1 LTISNSNIET
11 STGLGLAISSLN
23 NTNLVYLHQTR
34 TRSQII
40 YGISLLA
47 IILVIISLPFLYTT
61 VSVQGHGLM
70 QSTIEKTELL
80 APASGRLLSINLID
94 NTKVSK
100 GTTLLTIDATLSKRQ
115 NSLLKNHM
123 NQLQQELLD
132 AQGLIKSV
140 DGGLPLE
147 NVSLRTGMYQASWQQ
162 YNEQMQNATNATKHA
177 ERIYL
182 RYQIL
187 YNKKV
192 VTQAEYEEYKFNH
205 EQALSEEQMISKKY
219 KSQWQT
225 EVNQYHNE
233 LRDLQNQKA
242 QLNEQEKRCMLKATI
257 AGSIQN
263 LTGIQVGA
271 YIYANQKIG
280 EISPDSLLLAFCYIK
295 PVDIGLIKKGQAV
308 RLQIDAFNYNQ
319 WGMVMGKVLDISE
332 DIIIQNQ
339 MPYFKVKCQ
348 LDKNYLQLN
357 NGYRG
362 YIKKGMTFNAH
373 FTITKRSLF
382 QLLFDKVNDWIN
394 PYTYAY
400 IN

>member
-11 STGLGLAISSLN
+11 PTGLGVAISSLN
-23 NTNLVYLHQTR
+23 NTSMVYLHQTR

-40 YGISLLA
+40 YRISLLA

-61 VSVQGHGLM
+61 VSVQGRGLM

-94 NTKVSK
+94 NAKVSK
-100 GTTLLTIDATLSKRQ
+100 GTTLLIIDATLSKRQ
-115 NSLLKNHM
+115 NRLLKDHI

-132 AQGLIKSV
+132 AQEFIKSV
-140 DGGLPLE
+140 EGELPFK
-147 NVSLRTGMYQASWQQ
+147 NVSLRTGVYQASWQQ
-162 YNEQMQNATNATKHA
+162 YNEQMQNATNATKQA

-192 VTQAEYEEYKFNH
+192 VTQAEYEEYKFKY
-205 EQALSEEQMISKKY
+205 EQALSEEQIITREY
-219 KSQWQT
+219 KSQWQR
-225 EVNQYHNE
+225 EAHQCRNE

-242 QLNEQEKRCMLKATI
+242 QLNEQEKRCTLKATI

-271 YIYANQKIG
+271 YVYANQKIG
-280 EISPDSLLLAFCYIK
+280 EIGPDSSLLAFCYIK
-295 PVDIGLIKKGQAV
+295 PVNIGLIKKGQAV

-319 WGMVMGKVLDISE
+319 WGMVMGKVLDISD

-339 MPYFKVKCQ
+339 IPYFKVKCQ

-362 YIKKGMTFNAH
+362 YIKKGMTFSAH

-394 PYTYAY
+394 PYSYVY